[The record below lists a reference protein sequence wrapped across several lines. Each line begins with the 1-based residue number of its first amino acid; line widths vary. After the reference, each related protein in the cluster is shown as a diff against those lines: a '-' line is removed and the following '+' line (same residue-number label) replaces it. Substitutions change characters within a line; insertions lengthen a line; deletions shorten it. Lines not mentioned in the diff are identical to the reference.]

1 MQYTNTWILPAGNM
15 YSLQYSNQPI
25 FVANGMA
32 GSIVHSKSDGTK
44 LAYNVP

>member
-1 MQYTNTWILPAGNM
+1 M

-32 GSIVHSKSDGTK
+32 GSIVHYKGYGIKYQFTYVI
-44 LAYNVP
+44 L